1 MSSSKT
7 RQKENYFC
15 RDIFGFT
22 EANPILL
29 ALQITEANYKMFHPE
44 IFSSPW
50 VQVTVRGRS
59 PRMIKTKSLS
69 LCRVQIKMW
78 AVVRIQRCF
87 KRFLKRKAQQK
98 ESKKKVLMIKV
109 LVSRIVNKHFDHIDF
124 VLSART
130 RRSVGRSTSRETIT
144 FLLRPQLLRSIDLV
158 VKSLSYAFSCSCRSF
173 PNDCFEYSCP
183 YTIVFT

>member
-1 MSSSKT
+1 MLCRSQRPTT
-7 RQKENYFC
+7 RCSTLRYSLPH
-15 RDIFGFT
+15 G
-22 EANPILL
+22 
-29 ALQITEANYKMFHPE
+29 
-44 IFSSPW
+44 S
-50 VQVTVRGRS
+50 
-59 PRMIKTKSLS
+59 KSLFGAGLLDQDQNKKLFS

-109 LVSRIVNKHFDHIDF
+109 LVSTIVNKHFDHIEF

-130 RRSVGRSTSRETIT
+130 QRSVGRSTSRETIT

-158 VKSLSYAFSCSCRSF
+158 VNMHFLVHAEVFQMIVLNILVLILGYLHKSLFQF
-173 PNDCFEYSCP
+173 VHEDKM
-183 YTIVFT
+183 

>member
-1 MSSSKT
+1 MLCRSLRPTTRCSTLRYSLPHGSKSLFGAGLLEWSK
-7 RQKENYFC
+7 QKN
-15 RDIFGFT
+15 
-22 EANPILL
+22 
-29 ALQITEANYKMFHPE
+29 
-44 IFSSPW
+44 
-50 VQVTVRGRS
+50 
-59 PRMIKTKSLS
+59 LS

-98 ESKKKVLMIKV
+98 ESKKKVLMLKP
-109 LVSRIVNKHFDHIDF
+109 LASTIVNRHCDHIEF

-158 VKSLSYAFSCSCRSF
+158 VKSLSYTFSCSCRSI
-173 PNDCFEYSCP
+173 PNGCFEYSCP
-183 YTIVFT
+183 YTRVFT

>member
-1 MSSSKT
+1 M
-7 RQKENYFC
+7 
-15 RDIFGFT
+15 IFLALQIT

-50 VQVTVRGRS
+50 VQVTVRGRWGLLDQDQN
-59 PRMIKTKSLS
+59 KKLFS

-98 ESKKKVLMIKV
+98 ESKKKVLMIKA
-109 LVSRIVNKHFDHIDF
+109 LVSTIVNKHCDRIEF
-124 VLSART
+124 VLSVRT

-158 VKSLSYAFSCSCRSF
+158 VKSLSYAFSCTCRSI
-173 PNDCFEYSCP
+173 PNDCFE
-183 YTIVFT
+183 